1 MAGKARVHELAKEL
15 GVTSK
20 ELLAKLKEQGEF
32 VKSASS
38 TVEAPVARRL
48 RESLASKSAPAADA
62 KSAARPG
69 PSSAAASARPAGAKP
84 TPGGPRPG
92 PRPAPAA
99 PAPAAPAAPVAP
111 KVEAAP
117 VEAKPATPA
126 PASPAP
132 AAAQQSAPATKP
144 AGAPAPGPRPAPAP
158 RPTQAPAAG
167 QTRPAQTTPGAA
179 APGPRPAGPGPKP
192 GPKAPRVG
200 NNPFSSAPDRE
211 RPAPRPAGQGQ
222 GQGGTRPTPGQGGP
236 RPAPGQGG
244 PRPAPGQGGP
254 RPGQGGQGQRPAAA
268 QGGAPRPGGPRPN
281 PGSMPPRPNPGAMP
295 ARSAR
300 PAPGGGAG
308 RPGGGGRPGGA
319 PGGGGAGRPGGGGG
333 GGYRG
338 GGGGAPGAPGA
349 GAPAA
354 GGFRGRPGGGGGRP
368 GGPGGRGGA
377 AGAFGRPGGAVRRG
391 RKSKRAKRAEYE
403 NMQAPAVGGV
413 RLPRGN
419 GEVIR
424 LARGASLSDFAEK
437 IDANPAALVQALFNL
452 GEMVTATQ
460 SVNDETL
467 ELLGGEMNYVV
478 HVVSPE
484 DEDRELLQSFDLT
497 YGEDAGGEDDLEH
510 RPPVVTVMGH
520 VDHGKTRLLDT
531 IRKANVA
538 EGEAGGIT
546 QHIGAYQVLTNLNE
560 EERLITFIDTP
571 GHEAFTAMRARGA
584 KATDIAILV
593 VAADDGVMPQTVEA
607 INHAQAA
614 DVPIVVAI
622 NKIDKEGANPDKI
635 KQQLTEYGLVTE
647 EYGGDTMF
655 VNISAKQGT
664 NIDQLLEAV
673 LLTADASLD
682 LRANPDMDAQGVA
695 IEAHLDRGRGPVA
708 TVLIQRGTLRVG
720 DSIVA
725 GDAYGRVRRMVD
737 EHGADVHAATPSRP
751 VQVIGFTS
759 VPGAGDN
766 LIVVE
771 EDRIARQI
779 ADRRNARKRNA
790 LAARSRKRISLE
802 DLDAALKETSELN
815 LILKG
820 DNSGTVEALEE
831 ALLGIEIDDE
841 VRLRV
846 IDRGVGGVT
855 ETNVNL
861 ASASNAIIIGFNVRA
876 EGKATELANREGVDI
891 RYYSVIYQAI
901 DEIEKALKGMLK
913 PIYEEVELGRAEIR
927 AIFRSSKIGNI
938 AGCMVQ
944 SGSVKRNA
952 KARLIRDGRVIA
964 ETMTIS
970 SLKREKDDATEVR
983 EGFECGLTV
992 TYSDI
997 KEGDIIEAYELRE
1010 KPRD

>member
-20 ELLAKLKEQGEF
+20 ELLATLKEQGEF

-48 RESLASKSAPAADA
+48 RESFPSAGGAETKSETGAAA
-62 KSAARPG
+62 QAARPAAKPG
-69 PSSAAASARPAGAKP
+69 APSPSAAKPGA
-84 TPGGPRPG
+84 PRPG
-92 PRPAPAA
+92 PKPAAPAPAAPAA
-99 PAPAAPAAPVAP
+99 PAPAAPAAPAAAAPAAPSAPSAPVPTPTFNAP
-111 KVEAAP
+111 K
-117 VEAKPATPA
+117 PAQPA
-126 PASPAP
+126 RPAP
-132 AAAQQSAPATKP
+132 AAPAASAPA
-144 AGAPAPGPRPAPAP
+144 
-158 RPTQAPAAG
+158 APAA
-167 QTRPAQTTPGAA
+167 PA
-179 APGPRPAGPGPKP
+179 APSTGAKPGGPRP

-200 NNPFSSAPDRE
+200 NNPYSSAPAE
-211 RPAPRPAGQGQ
+211 RPAPRPAPGAPRPGA
-222 GQGGTRPTPGQGGP
+222 GQGGSRPAPGQGGP

-254 RPGQGGQGQRPAAA
+254 RPAPGQ
-268 QGGAPRPGGPRPN
+268 GGPRPPAGQGGPRPS

-300 PAPGGGAG
+300 PAPGGGG
-308 RPGGGGRPGGA
+308 RPGRPGGA
-319 PGGGGAGRPGGGGG
+319 PGGRPGGGG

-338 GGGGAPGAPGA
+338 GGAPGA
-349 GAPAA
+349 GAGAGAPGGAAPA
-354 GGFRGRPGGGGGRP
+354 GGFRGRPGGGGRP
-368 GGPGGRGGA
+368 GQRGAA

-403 NMQAPAVGGV
+403 SMQAPAVGGV

-419 GEVIR
+419 GETIR
-424 LARGASLSDFAEK
+424 LARGASLSDFADK

-478 HVVSPE
+478 QVVSPE
-484 DEDRELLQSFDLT
+484 DEDRELLDSFDLT
-497 YGEDAGGEDDLEH
+497 YGEDAGGEEDLES

-520 VDHGKTRLLDT
+520 VDHGKTRLLDV
-531 IRKANVA
+531 IRKANVR

-546 QHIGAYQVLTNLNE
+546 QHIGAYQVLTELEGN
-560 EERLITFIDTP
+560 ERLVTFIDTP

-584 KATDIAILV
+584 KATDLAILV

-614 DVPIVVAI
+614 DVPIVVAV

-635 KQQLTEYGLVTE
+635 RQQLTEYGLVAE

-655 VNISAKQGT
+655 VDISAKQGL
-664 NIDQLLEAV
+664 NIDALLEAV

-737 EHGADVHAATPSRP
+737 EHGQDVHEALPSRP

-766 LIVVE
+766 LLVVD

-790 LAARSRKRISLE
+790 LAAKSRKRISLD
-802 DLDAALKETSELN
+802 DLDAALKEHSQLN

-831 ALLGIEIDDE
+831 ALLGIPIDDE
-841 VRLRV
+841 VQLRV
-846 IDRGVGGVT
+846 IDRGVGGIT

-861 ASASNAIIIGFNVRA
+861 AAASNAIIIGFNVRA

-901 DEIEKALKGMLK
+901 DEVEKALKGLLK
-913 PIYEEVELGRAEIR
+913 PVYEEVELGKAEIR
-927 AIFRSSKIGNI
+927 AMFRSSKIGNI
-938 AGCMVQ
+938 AGCLVT
-944 SGSVKRNA
+944 SGSIRRNA
-952 KARLIRDGRVIA
+952 KARLIRDSKVIA
-964 ETMTIS
+964 ETVTIS
-970 SLKREKDDATEVR
+970 SLKREKEDATEVR
-983 EGFECGLTV
+983 EGYECGLTV

-997 KEGDIIEAYELRE
+997 KIGDVLECYELRE

>member
-20 ELLAKLKEQGEF
+20 ELLARLKEQGEF

-48 RESLASKSAPAADA
+48 RESFPSDGADASAPAA
-62 KSAARPG
+62 AAPNGR
-69 PSSAAASARPAGAKP
+69 AAADRAAGSTAKP
-84 TPGGPRPG
+84 GAAKPGGPRPG
-92 PRPAPAA
+92 PKPAPRQAEPEAPAAQAPAEAAPAAPATPAAAPA
-99 PAPAAPAAPVAP
+99 PAPAAPTPSP
-111 KVEAAP
+111 AAP
-117 VEAKPATPA
+117 VEQA
-126 PASPAP
+126 PAASAATSDAAPAPAP
-132 AAAQQSAPATKP
+132 AAPK
-144 AGAPAPGPRPAPAP
+144 
-158 RPTQAPAAG
+158 
-167 QTRPAQTTPGAA
+167 
-179 APGPRPAGPGPKP
+179 PAGPGPKP

-200 NNPFSSAPDRE
+200 NNPYSSAPVE
-211 RPAPRPAGQGQ
+211 RPAPRPAPGAPRP
-222 GQGGTRPTPGQGGP
+222 GGGRPAPGQGGP
-236 RPAPGQGG
+236 RPATPSGGTRPAPGQGG
-244 PRPAPGQGGP
+244 PRPAPGQAGP
-254 RPGQGGQGQRPAAA
+254 RPS
-268 QGGAPRPGGPRPN
+268 

-295 ARSAR
+295 TRSAR
-300 PAPGGGAG
+300 PGPAAG
-308 RPGGGGRPGGA
+308 RPGRPGGA
-319 PGGGGAGRPGGGGG
+319 PGGRPGGGGGG

-338 GGGGAPGAPGA
+338 GGAPGAPG
-349 GAPAA
+349 GAPAGGAPA
-354 GGFRGRPGGGGGRP
+354 GGFRGRPGGGGRP
-368 GGPGGRGGA
+368 GQRGAA

-403 NMQAPAVGGV
+403 SMQAPAVGGV

-419 GEVIR
+419 GETIR
-424 LARGASLSDFAEK
+424 LARGASLSDFADK

-478 HVVSPE
+478 QVVSPE
-484 DEDRELLQSFDLT
+484 DEDRELLDSFDLT
-497 YGEDAGGEDDLEH
+497 YGEDAGGEEDLEQ

-520 VDHGKTRLLDT
+520 VDHGKTRLLDS
-531 IRKANVA
+531 IRNTTVR

-546 QHIGAYQVLTNLNE
+546 QHIGAYQVLTELEGN
-560 EERLITFIDTP
+560 ERLVTFIDTP

-584 KATDIAILV
+584 KATDLAILV

-614 DVPIVVAI
+614 DVPIVVAV

-635 KQQLTEYGLVTE
+635 RQQLTEYGLVAE
-647 EYGGDTMF
+647 EYGGETMF
-655 VNISAKQGT
+655 VDISAKQGT
-664 NIDQLLEAV
+664 NIDALLEAV

-708 TVLIQRGTLRVG
+708 TVLIARGTLRVG

-737 EHGADVHAATPSRP
+737 EHGEDVTEAMPSRP

-766 LIVVE
+766 LLVVD

-790 LAARSRKRISLE
+790 LAAKSRKRISLD
-802 DLDAALKETSELN
+802 DLDAALKETSQLN

-841 VRLRV
+841 VELRV

-913 PIYEEVELGRAEIR
+913 PVYEEVALGQAEIR
-927 AIFRSSKIGNI
+927 ALFRSSKVGNI
-938 AGCMVQ
+938 AGCLVT
-944 SGSVKRNA
+944 SGTIRRNA
-952 KARLIRDGRVIA
+952 KARLIRDSAVVA
-964 ETMTIS
+964 ETVTIS
-970 SLKREKDDATEVR
+970 SLRREKDDATEVR
-983 EGFECGLTV
+983 EGYECGLTV

-997 KEGDIIEAYELRE
+997 KVGDVIEAYELRE

>member
-20 ELLAKLKEQGEF
+20 ELLATLKEQGEF

-48 RESLASKSAPAADA
+48 RESFPSAGGAETKSETGAAAPAARPAA
-62 KSAARPG
+62 KPGAPSPSAAKPG
-69 PSSAAASARPAGAKP
+69 A
-84 TPGGPRPG
+84 PRPG
-92 PRPAPAA
+92 PKPAAPAPAA
-99 PAPAAPAAPVAP
+99 PAPAAPAAPAPAAPAAPAAAAPAAPSAPVPTPTFNAP
-111 KVEAAP
+111 K
-117 VEAKPATPA
+117 PAQPA
-126 PASPAP
+126 RPAP
-132 AAAQQSAPATKP
+132 AAPAASAPA
-144 AGAPAPGPRPAPAP
+144 
-158 RPTQAPAAG
+158 APAA
-167 QTRPAQTTPGAA
+167 PA
-179 APGPRPAGPGPKP
+179 APSTGAKPGGPRP

-200 NNPFSSAPDRE
+200 NNPYSSAPAE
-211 RPAPRPAGQGQ
+211 RPAPRPAPGAPRPGA
-222 GQGGTRPTPGQGGP
+222 GQGGSRPAPGQGGP

-254 RPGQGGQGQRPAAA
+254 RPAPGQ
-268 QGGAPRPGGPRPN
+268 GGPRPPAGQGGPRPS

-300 PAPGGGAG
+300 PAPGGGG
-308 RPGGGGRPGGA
+308 RPGRPGGA
-319 PGGGGAGRPGGGGG
+319 PGGRPGGGG

-338 GGGGAPGAPGA
+338 GGAPGA
-349 GAPAA
+349 GAGAGAPGGAAPA
-354 GGFRGRPGGGGGRP
+354 GGFRGRPGGGGRP
-368 GGPGGRGGA
+368 GQRGAA

-403 NMQAPAVGGV
+403 SMQAPAVGGV

-419 GEVIR
+419 GETIR
-424 LARGASLSDFAEK
+424 LARGASLSDFADK

-478 HVVSPE
+478 QVVSPE
-484 DEDRELLQSFDLT
+484 DEDRELLDSFDLT
-497 YGEDAGGEDDLEH
+497 YGEDAGGEEDLES

-520 VDHGKTRLLDT
+520 VDHGKTRLLDV
-531 IRKANVA
+531 IRKANVR

-546 QHIGAYQVLTNLNE
+546 QHIGAYQVLTELEGN
-560 EERLITFIDTP
+560 ERLVTFIDTP

-584 KATDIAILV
+584 KATDLAILV

-614 DVPIVVAI
+614 DVPIVVAV

-635 KQQLTEYGLVTE
+635 RQQLTEYGLVAE

-655 VNISAKQGT
+655 VDISAKQGL
-664 NIDQLLEAV
+664 NIDALLEAV

-737 EHGADVHAATPSRP
+737 EHGQDVHEALPSRP

-766 LIVVE
+766 LLVVD

-790 LAARSRKRISLE
+790 LAAKSRKRISLD
-802 DLDAALKETSELN
+802 DLDAALKEHSQLN

-831 ALLGIEIDDE
+831 ALLGIPIDDE
-841 VRLRV
+841 VQLRV
-846 IDRGVGGVT
+846 IDRGVGGIT

-861 ASASNAIIIGFNVRA
+861 AAASNAIIIGFNVRA

-901 DEIEKALKGMLK
+901 DEVEKALKGLLK
-913 PIYEEVELGRAEIR
+913 PVYEEVELGKAEIR
-927 AIFRSSKIGNI
+927 AMFRSSKIGNI
-938 AGCMVQ
+938 AGCLVT
-944 SGSVKRNA
+944 SGSIRRNA
-952 KARLIRDGRVIA
+952 KARLIRDSKVIA
-964 ETMTIS
+964 ETVTIS
-970 SLKREKDDATEVR
+970 SLKREKEDATEVR
-983 EGFECGLTV
+983 EGYECGLTV

-997 KEGDIIEAYELRE
+997 KIGDVLECYELRE